1 MRALGIGRGTIGL
14 TRFATQKLP
23 KSIEGGSTVG
33 IGASSEHVYRLIS
46 GNKKADADLID
57 IVNKTLRKNGVMKAR
72 RSARASD
79 VEQKMAAIMIRDE
92 VSKAEVVINNP
103 SGPCR
108 QPLGCDQVLDS
119 LLGERELTVHWPDGK
134 GIRFTEVRSDVTGAG
149 VLSAR
154 SWR

>member
-1 MRALGIGRGTIGL
+1 M
-14 TRFATQKLP
+14 P
-23 KSIEGGSTVG
+23 KFIEGGSTVG
-33 IGASSEHVYRLIS
+33 IGASSEHVYRLVS

-57 IVNKTLRKNGVMKAR
+57 IVNKTLREKGAMKAR

-108 QPLGCDQVLDS
+108 QPLDCDQVLDS
-119 LLGERELTVHWPDGK
+119 LLGKRELTVHWLDGK
-134 GIRFTEVRSDVTGAG
+134 GGYRNKTYGGAE
-149 VLSAR
+149 
-154 SWR
+154 